1 MKKLFVVMFLVF
13 FLPSLSVGEDRAAWT
28 ATDTAVQ
35 AAFVAITI
43 IDWEQTRTFTC
54 DQDNDYHKDETSPL
68 LGDHPSKQKIDLVF
82 GAGILAHTAIAYL
95 LPHPYRTY
103 WQSFW
108 IGVETEAVYSNY
120 YKAGIRFRF

>member
-1 MKKLFVVMFLVF
+1 MEKLFAVIFLVF
-13 FLPSLSVGEDRAAWT
+13 FLPSPSAGEDRAAWT

-35 AAFVAITI
+35 AVFVALTFV
-43 IDWEQTRTFTC
+43 DWEQTRTFTR
-54 DQDNDYHKDETSPL
+54 DQDKDYHKDETSFL
-68 LGDHPSKQKIDLVF
+68 LGTHPSQQKINLVF
-82 GAGILAHTAIAYL
+82 GTGILAHTAIAYL

-120 YKAGIRFRF
+120 EAGIRFRF